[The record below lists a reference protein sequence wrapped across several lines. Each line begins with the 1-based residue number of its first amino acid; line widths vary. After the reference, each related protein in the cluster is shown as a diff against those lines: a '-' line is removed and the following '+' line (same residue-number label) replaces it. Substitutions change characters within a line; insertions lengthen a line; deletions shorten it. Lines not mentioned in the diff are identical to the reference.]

1 MANSEQPAF
10 PLIYSFEGGASSDG
24 LSFRV
29 EGTSFDGEIVRFSIP
44 LSNIQHFV
52 AFLLLWVR
60 DLSPDGPLD
69 SEGDTTGGSRLPI
82 PATSI
87 AIGHHEGGEAYIGI
101 SVGRAELVFSL
112 PVSSL
117 ETVGQSLILAGA
129 APSNTKPV

>member
-1 MANSEQPAF
+1 MANPKQPAF
-10 PLIYSFEGGASSDG
+10 PLICSFEGAPSSDG
-24 LSFRV
+24 LSFLV
-29 EGTSFDGEIVRFSIP
+29 EGTSFSGEIVRFSIP

-60 DLSPDGPLD
+60 NLSPDGSLD
-69 SEGDTTGGSRLPI
+69 SENDAAAGSRLPI

-87 AIGHHEGGEAYIGI
+87 TIGCPENGEAYIGI

-117 ETVGQSLILAGA
+117 ETVGQSLILAGV

>member
-1 MANSEQPAF
+1 MPNSEQLTF
-10 PLIYSFEGGASSDG
+10 PLIYSFEGAASNDG
-24 LSFRV
+24 LSFRI

-60 DLSPDGPLD
+60 NLSPDGSMD
-69 SEGDTTGGSRLPI
+69 SEGDPTGGSRLPI

-87 AIGHHEGGEAYIGI
+87 AIGHPEGGEAYIGI